1 VNQQSVNTFVAIDYH
16 KSFSYGTIVDP
27 HGQLLRRGRL
37 DNNPE
42 ALREFLGEHGGA
54 GCHAVLEATR
64 NWTLM
69 HDWLEEQV
77 GQVTLAHPQKVRA
90 IAEARVKTDRI
101 DAATLAHLLRCDLIP
116 AAHVSSKD
124 ARVLKNLLRHRM
136 FLVTL
141 GTMTKNRIGV
151 LLDRHPQLMIDRPAG
166 ESYGKIHRAW
176 LKRLPLPRDER
187 RVLRNELML
196 LEQLN
201 KRIDQAN
208 TWIKAAAKSDD
219 RVQRLSTMPGLGTF
233 LAMLVVA
240 EIDDVNRFATPQ
252 KLHAYAGLVP
262 STYSSGGKSWH
273 GRITKAGNRYL
284 RWAMVEAVWP
294 ARRSDA
300 SINRFFQ
307 EHEAKIGTNKA
318 KVATARR
325 LLTIVYRLL
334 KEQRDYR
341 TAEPDQ

>member
-1 VNQQSVNTFVAIDYH
+1 MKTFVGIDYH
-16 KSFSYGTIVDP
+16 KSYSYGTILDP
-27 HGQLLRRGRL
+27 RGQVLRRGRL

-42 ALREFLGEHGGA
+42 ALAEFLGEHAGE

-77 GQVTLAHPQKVRA
+77 AQVTLAHPKKVRA
-90 IAEARVKTDRI
+90 IAEARIKTDKI

-136 FLVTL
+136 FLVAL
-141 GTMTKNRIGV
+141 RTMVKNRIGV
-151 LLDRHPQLMIDRPAG
+151 LLDRHPQFLATRPEG
-166 ESYGKIHRAW
+166 ESFGRIHRAW
-176 LKRLPLPRDER
+176 LKQLRLPLDER
-187 RVLRNELML
+187 RVLHNELAL
-196 LEQLN
+196 LEQLS
-201 KRIDQAN
+201 KRIGQAEG
-208 TWIKAAAKSDD
+208 WID
-219 RVQRLSTMPGLGTF
+219 RMAEKDVRVRRLMTMPGIGQF

-240 EIDDVNRFATPQ
+240 EIDDVTRFATPQ

-262 STYSSGGKSWH
+262 STHSSGGKTYN
-273 GRITKAGNRYL
+273 GGIGKEGNRYL

-294 ARRSDA
+294 ARRSDI
-300 SINRFFQ
+300 SIGRFFDQ
-307 EHEAKIGTNKA
+307 HQAKIGTNKA

-325 LLTIVYRLL
+325 LLTIAYRLL
-334 KEQRDYR
+334 KEGREYR
-341 TAEPDQ
+341 EERANE